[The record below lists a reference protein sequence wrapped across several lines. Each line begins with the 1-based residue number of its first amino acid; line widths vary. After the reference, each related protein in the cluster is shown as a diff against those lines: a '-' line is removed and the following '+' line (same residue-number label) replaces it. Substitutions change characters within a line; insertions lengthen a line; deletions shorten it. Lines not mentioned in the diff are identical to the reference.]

1 MVHYISQGEDIL
13 YNIVKLCLDKRSDV
27 KNMPKHCAPGSSC
40 FVIEDSS
47 TWMLGSDGWHE
58 VKIGGSSGG
67 GSTTVSVPVYEF

>member
-13 YNIVKLCLDKRSDV
+13 YNIVKLCLDKRSDIQ
-27 KNMPKHCAPGSSC
+27 NMPKHCAPGSSC

-58 VKIGGSSGG
+58 IKIGGSSGP
-67 GSTTVSVPVYEF
+67 TTVSVPIYEF